1 MDQDVSRL
9 KIPMNDSLL
18 IKFLETHNYILENNE
33 GVSFIYF
40 LMIQEFLQ
48 IPIFTELRNDVDI
61 VARFYEVYE
70 SDYVGMV
77 ELF

>member
-18 IKFLETHNYILENNE
+18 IKFLETHNYILEHNE
-33 GVSFIYF
+33 GISFIYF

-48 IPIFTELRNDVDI
+48 IPILTELSNDVDI
-61 VARFYEVYE
+61 VAGFYEVYE